1 MGFIWR
7 SIHVSIYNQKYNVQL
22 FRCVIEEFLW
32 IVYLLLYREIFENV
46 SNSYKIERSFCLQIR
61 SINFI
66 VTRITQNNMSA
77 YSLYI
82 PGVYAN
88 ITEAMIKN
96 TFERMKI
103 GKVNRAILTSQS
115 SNKHNKAYVYFDELY
130 TTSTVTNMLDEI
142 KNGSSKLFYARTPH
156 VYWVLLENRRPIGA
170 DELNTTEVEEVVVE
184 EPLFTEEEEAF
195 VPEEDTSLVS
205 SDYAAQLEYEVAA
218 LRNQNA
224 QLQYNSGVMFEHY
237 NQLLVSNTALNYQV
251 TKWRHLF
258 ENNQTERLQKSLSQE
273 FELEAE

>member
-32 IVYLLLYREIFENV
+32 IVYLLLYRAIFENV
-46 SNSYKIERSFCLQIR
+46 SNSYKIERPFWLQIR

-170 DELNTTEVEEVVVE
+170 DELNTTEVEKVVVE

-237 NQLLVSNTALNYQV
+237 NQLLVSNTALNDQV

-258 ENNQTERLQKSLSQE
+258 ENNQTERLHKTLSQE

>member
-1 MGFIWR
+1 
-7 SIHVSIYNQKYNVQL
+7 
-22 FRCVIEEFLW
+22 
-32 IVYLLLYREIFENV
+32 
-46 SNSYKIERSFCLQIR
+46 
-61 SINFI
+61 
-66 VTRITQNNMSA
+66 MSA

-103 GKVNRAILTSQS
+103 GKVNRAILIQQS

-142 KNGSSKLFYARTPH
+142 KEGSSKLFYARTPH

-170 DELNTTEVEEVVVE
+170 DELNTEEVKEEIHTEEGEVVE

-205 SDYAAQLEYEVAA
+205 ADYAAQLEYELAA

-224 QLQYNSGVMFEHY
+224 HLQYNSAVMFEHY
-237 NQLLVSNTALNYQV
+237 NQLLVSNTALNDQV

-258 ENNQTERLQKSLSQE
+258 ENNQTERLHKTLSQE

>member
-1 MGFIWR
+1 MINNR
-7 SIHVSIYNQKYNVQL
+7 H
-22 FRCVIEEFLW
+22 
-32 IVYLLLYREIFENV
+32 
-46 SNSYKIERSFCLQIR
+46 KIERPFWLQIR

-66 VTRITQNNMSA
+66 VTRTTPNNMSA

-130 TTSTVTNMLDEI
+130 TTSTVSNMLDEI

-170 DELNTTEVEEVVVE
+170 DELNTEKQEEVVVE

-237 NQLLVSNTALNYQV
+237 NQLLVSNTAMNDQLA
-251 TKWRHLF
+251 KWRHLI
-258 ENNQTERLQKSLSQE
+258 ENNQTERLQKSLHQE
-273 FELEAE
+273 FELEA

>member
-1 MGFIWR
+1 
-7 SIHVSIYNQKYNVQL
+7 
-22 FRCVIEEFLW
+22 
-32 IVYLLLYREIFENV
+32 
-46 SNSYKIERSFCLQIR
+46 
-61 SINFI
+61 
-66 VTRITQNNMSA
+66 MSA

-103 GKVNRAILTSQS
+103 GKVNRAILIQQS
-115 SNKHNKAYVYFDELY
+115 SNKHNKAYVYFDKLY

-142 KNGSSKLFYARTPH
+142 KAGSSKLFYARTPH
-156 VYWVLLENRRPIGA
+156 VYWVLLENRRPIGD
-170 DELNTTEVEEVVVE
+170 DELNTEEVEDVVVE

-205 SDYAAQLEYEVAA
+205 ADYAAQLEYELAA

-224 QLQYNSGVMFEHY
+224 DLQYNSAVMFEHY
-237 NQLLVSNTALNYQV
+237 NQLLVSNANGHIQIA
-251 TKWRHLF
+251 KWRHLA
-258 ENNQTERLQKSLSQE
+258 ENNQTERLHKTLSQA